1 MHSGALNIFKSHML
15 AEIET
20 GRQLSGGIDQFELVI
35 MDVYEASSFKLK
47 CCVWFEGEDCTPKCS
62 SIAARQDDPD
72 LRAMSDIEQNLNFS

>member
-35 MDVYEASSFKLK
+35 MDVYEASSSSAVYGLK
-47 CCVWFEGEDCTPKCS
+47 VKTVPLS
-62 SIAARQDDPD
+62 V
-72 LRAMSDIEQNLNFS
+72 LRLPQGKMILT